1 MVNLVKKKERKNLNK
16 KNGQFTFKGGEE
28 LMSEIREL
36 REIITTICFTVGC
49 VVFLGGLFACFYG
62 ERVYVGAFTYE
73 TVYPYRSSCVPLI
86 IWGLALMLAGV
97 ALLGRKEE
105 GET

>member
-1 MVNLVKKKERKNLNK
+1 
-16 KNGQFTFKGGEE
+16 
-28 LMSEIREL
+28 MSEIREL
-36 REIITTICFTVGC
+36 REIITTVCIVMGS
-49 VVFLGGLFACFYG
+49 VIFLGGLFACFYG
-62 ERVYVGAFTYE
+62 ERVRVGTFTYE

-86 IWGLALMLAGV
+86 VWGLALMLAGV